1 MISSD
6 GASRRSLVLGLKVS
20 PSTAMHLPATEPP
33 IAALIF
39 STMRDRCLA
48 LARAVASAISM
59 RQPAWRPVW
68 IIAAMSL
75 GKHDPAYPGP
85 AWRNWDP
92 MGWSRPMALAT
103 TCTSAPPRAQ
113 GFGTSVRQD
122 PLVAETA

>member
-39 STMRDRCLA
+39 STIRARCLT
-48 LARAVASAISM
+48 LARVVASAISM

-75 GKHDPAYPGP
+75 GKHDPP
-85 AWRNWDP
+85 
-92 MGWSRPMALAT
+92 
-103 TCTSAPPRAQ
+103 
-113 GFGTSVRQD
+113 
-122 PLVAETA
+122 